1 MKEVMAVI
9 RINMMNRTKKAL
21 GEAGI
26 SSFTATGGVHGRGK
40 GDVDL
45 KVMDGARQGYVEAL
59 SQLGREPRLIA
70 KRSLTVIVP
79 DNLVKKVVNTIMQ
92 VNRTGKPGDGKIF
105 IMPVLEA
112 TRVRTGESGESVLD
126 T

>member
-1 MKEVMAVI
+1 
-9 RINMMNRTKKAL
+9 MMNQTKKAL

-45 KVMDGARQGYVEAL
+45 KVIEGARQGYAEAL

-79 DNLVKKVVNTIMQ
+79 DNLVKKVVNTIIQ

-112 TRVRTGESGESVLD
+112 TRVRTGECGESVLD

>member
-9 RINMMNRTKKAL
+9 RINMMNQTKKAL

-45 KVMDGARQGYVEAL
+45 KVIEGARQGYAEAL

-79 DNLVKKVVNTIMQ
+79 DNLVKKVVNTIIQ

-112 TRVRTGESGESVLD
+112 TRVRTGECGESVLD